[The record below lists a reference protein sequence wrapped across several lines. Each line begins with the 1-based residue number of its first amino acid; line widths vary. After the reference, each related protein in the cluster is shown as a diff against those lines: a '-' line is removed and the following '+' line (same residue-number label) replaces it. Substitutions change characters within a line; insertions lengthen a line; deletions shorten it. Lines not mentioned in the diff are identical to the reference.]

1 MDNTQILKEVL
12 VQIFGFLVV
21 FFILKRFAWSA
32 ILGGIDERRRKIEGA
47 FSDIEKEKRKIENLE
62 KEYRAKFEHIEEA
75 ARVKI
80 QEASVIGQGLARD
93 IQERARQDAE
103 KLVERAKIEI
113 EQDLAKAKISM
124 RDDLVSISSLIA
136 ERILREK
143 IDEKEQGKLVDRFLS
158 EIGKS

>member
-1 MDNTQILKEVL
+1 MENNQILKEVL

-21 FFILKRFAWSA
+21 FFILKRFAWSS

-47 FSDIEKEKRKIENLE
+47 FSDIEKGKLKIENLE
-62 KEYRAKFEHIEEA
+62 KEYRARLEQIEET

-80 QEASVIGQGLARD
+80 QEAAVIGQGLARD
-93 IQERARQDAE
+93 IQEKARQDSE
-103 KLVERAKIEI
+103 RLVERAKSEI

-124 RDDLVSISSLIA
+124 RNDLVAVSSLIA

-143 IDEKEQGKLVDRFLS
+143 IDEKEQGKLVDRFLN